1 MRRLAT
7 FALALALLEAPSA
20 AQAQST
26 ENTRAVGVGRDA
38 AQLYEQG
45 RYAEAYERF
54 ALADRMAH
62 SVVFVLYMARCE
74 RNLGKLLAARE
85 LFERARSEEQ
95 PAGATPPMVEAKG
108 EAARELEALAR
119 RIPSIAVDVGGPRAG
134 LRVTVDGN
142 PVEPGAAVPVDPG
155 EHTIEARAASGATT
169 SRRVR
174 FEEGSGL
181 TRIALVLANA
191 PPKSA
196 DEARPKRGS
205 AIPGI
210 VVLGFGAAGV
220 AMGAITG
227 AMAASK
233 AAAIKSHCLES
244 GGALHC
250 LPTDAQA
257 ASTVDALGAASTI
270 GLVVGGV
277 AIAGGGVLLWLRPFG
292 RGAQVHAAFRAT
304 PNFVGVSGSF

>member
-1 MRRLAT
+1 MRRLAIV
-7 FALALALLEAPSA
+7 ALAAALLATPRA
-20 AQAQST
+20 AHAEMT
-26 ENTRAVGVGRDA
+26 ENTRAVGVGREA
-38 AQLYEQG
+38 AALYEQG

-62 SVVFVLYMARCE
+62 SVVFALYMARCE

-85 LFERARSEEQ
+85 LFERTRSEE
-95 PAGATPPMVEAKG
+95 PPGWATPPMLEAKR

-142 PVEPGAAVPVDPG
+142 QVEPGAAVPVDPG
-155 EHTIEARAASGATT
+155 EHTVEARGASGATS
-169 SRRVR
+169 SRRER
-174 FEEGSGL
+174 LEEGSGL
-181 TRIALVLANA
+181 TRIALVLAPA
-191 PPKSA
+191 PPSPA
-196 DEARPKRGS
+196 GGARPRPGS
-205 AIPGI
+205 VVPGI

-220 AMGAITG
+220 AVGAIT
-227 AMAASK
+227 AVMAAGK
-233 AAAIKSHCLES
+233 AAAIKSHCVES

-257 ASTVDALGAASTI
+257 NSTVETLGAAATI
-270 GLVVGGV
+270 GFVGGGV
-277 AIAGGGVLLWLRPFG
+277 ALAGGGVLLWLRPWG
-292 RGAQVHAAFRAT
+292 RSAPVRAMLQAT